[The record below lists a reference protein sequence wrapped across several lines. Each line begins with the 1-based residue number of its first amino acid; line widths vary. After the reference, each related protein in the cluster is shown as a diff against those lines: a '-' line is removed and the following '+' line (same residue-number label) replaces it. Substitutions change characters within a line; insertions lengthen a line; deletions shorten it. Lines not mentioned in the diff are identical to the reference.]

1 MKTLKIILTDKVLR
15 GKILFV
21 IAVLLLVRVLAAIP
35 IPGVDKNALIQSL
48 SSNSIL
54 GFLNIF
60 SGGGLSTL
68 SIIMLGVGPY
78 ITASIIMQ
86 LLTVLVPKFK
96 AMYSEEG
103 EIGRKKYTQYS
114 RILTVPLAIVQGYA
128 ILSLLISQNVIPNLA
143 VTSYIFNV
151 LIITAGTIL
160 LM

>member
-21 IAVLLLVRVLAAIP
+21 IAVLLLIRVLATIP

-96 AMYSEEG
+96 AMYNEEG

-114 RILTVPLAIVQGYA
+114 RMLTVPLAIVQGYA
-128 ILSLLISQNVIPNLA
+128 ILSLLISQNVIPLLT
-143 VTSYIFNV
+143 VTAYIFNV
-151 LIITAGTIL
+151 LIITAGTML